1 MLPGI
6 ERSEAHYQTCFHGTE
21 VEKSNLVLLLP

>member
-6 ERSEAHYQTCFHGTE
+6 ERSEADYHACFHGTE
-21 VEKSNLVLLLP
+21 VEGSNLGLLLP